1 MNVQRFAT
9 VQAFLGHAGPFLGAR
24 EAEHNLIFGICSNL
38 EADPDQF
45 EGAPYL
51 AAVVDGER
59 VVGASI
65 RTPPWRI
72 ILSMFDRPEAVDLL
86 SEDLAGD
93 PAGESLPGAVGPTES
108 VGPFAEAWS
117 RRTGAVAR
125 LSRHERSFRLQ
136 KVRAPRP
143 APGSI
148 ARAEPADHA
157 LLSAW
162 AKAFAAEARTGGP
175 DQDFDRMADRWIK
188 GQGRTAYLW
197 WDVGRPVSL
206 TGAGGLTPNGIR
218 IGPVYTPPEL
228 RGRGYASNLVARVS
242 QLQLDRGRTFVFL
255 FTDLANPTAN
265 KIYQAIGYESVN
277 DIDEW
282 DFGR

>member
-1 MNVQRFAT
+1 MKVQRFAT
-9 VQAFLGHAGPFLGAR
+9 VQAFLGHAGAFLGAR
-24 EAEHNLIFGICSNL
+24 EAEHNLIFGICSNI
-38 EADPDQF
+38 EADPSQF
-45 EGAPYL
+45 EAPPYL
-51 AAVVDGER
+51 AAVVDVDR
-59 VVGASI
+59 VVGAAI
-65 RTPPWRI
+65 RTPPWRL
-72 ILSMFDRPEAVDLL
+72 ILSMLDHPDAVERLID
-86 SEDLAGD
+86 DLAGD
-93 PAGESLPGAVGPTES
+93 PAREALPGVVGPTES
-108 VGPFAEAWS
+108 VGPFAESWS

-136 KVRAPRP
+136 RVRAPRP
-143 APGSI
+143 ASGSMV
-148 ARAEPADHA
+148 RAEPANHA

-162 AKAFAAEARTGGP
+162 ARAFAEEAHTGGP
-175 DQDFDRMADRWIK
+175 DQDYDRMADRWIK

-197 WDVGRPVSL
+197 LDNGRPVSL
-206 TGAGGLTPNGIR
+206 AGAGGLTPNGIR

-228 RGRGYASNLVARVS
+228 RARGYASNLVAGVS

-265 KIYQAIGYESVN
+265 KIYQAIGYEPVN